1 MHLTNS
7 PSDPYSVSAESAGAE
22 AAGAPDEIEIEITPE
37 MIRAGEMAVLD
48 CVGDIIPAV
57 GGEAPDLA
65 RAVYLAMRTCY
76 ARSAREPKSSRSE
89 SRID

>member
-48 CVGDIIPAV
+48 CVGDI
-57 GGEAPDLA
+57 
-65 RAVYLAMRTCY
+65 RAV
-76 ARSAREPKSSRSE
+76 SE
-89 SRID
+89 RIESWEEFPNRL